1 MKEESADMIE
11 KEEISKSYEKVK
23 NSKKIHHVR
32 ENMSNKR
39 KS

>member
-1 MKEESADMIE
+1 MKDESTDVIE
-11 KEEISKSYEKVK
+11 KEEISKSCEKMK

-32 ENMSNKR
+32 ENMSNKT